1 MTSKS
6 ELNPDKK
13 TEPKSNEEK
22 PSEAP
27 KKYKSKFNLL
37 DQGRLMIIGT
47 SEETTKNLI
56 IIGPKSSG
64 KSSIFS
70 LLTSGSPNN
79 YSDNGTCGINFGFMR
94 SQNSVKKK

>member
-37 DQGRLMIIGT
+37 DQGRLMIIVT
-47 SEETTKNLI
+47 SEET
-56 IIGPKSSG
+56 
-64 KSSIFS
+64 
-70 LLTSGSPNN
+70 
-79 YSDNGTCGINFGFMR
+79 
-94 SQNSVKKK
+94 